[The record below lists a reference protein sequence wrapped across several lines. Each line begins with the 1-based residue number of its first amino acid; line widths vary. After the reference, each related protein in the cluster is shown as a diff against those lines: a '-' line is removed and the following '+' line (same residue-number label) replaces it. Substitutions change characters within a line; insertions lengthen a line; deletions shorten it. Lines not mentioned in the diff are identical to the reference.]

1 MVELTNDNFDDIVG
15 KDKYVFV
22 KFYTKW
28 CMYCKMLAPEYEKL
42 YERYQ
47 EKRKD
52 EIVIARLEG
61 GANDIIISR
70 YGVYSFPLLAL
81 FFPGDRRIKAVF
93 QGQRTVDTLDQWLD
107 HLAPKLE
114 LPQKKEESKKNDSNT
129 TNDNIEED
137 NKIIQI
143 QNKTNMTDESEYI
156 KREFIDIKKKIGN
169 IEKMISTVNNLIEKE
184 QNLRAN
190 ISKGKGKIT
199 ENKNKITI
207 EIDVSPFNII
217 MGLIVVSVIISVVL
231 TGKKLIY
238 NLKGNAIA
246 QGGAHIKE

>member
-1 MVELTNDNFDDIVG
+1 MVELTNDNFDDVVG
-15 KDKYVFV
+15 KDKYVLV

-28 CMYCKMLAPEYEKL
+28 CMYCRMLAPEYEKL

-47 EKRKD
+47 EKRNN
-52 EIVIARLEG
+52 EIIIARLEG
-61 GANDIIISR
+61 GANDVIISR
-70 YGVYSFPLLAL
+70 YGVYSFPLLGL

-93 QGQRTVDTLDQWLD
+93 QGQRTVDTLDNWLD
-107 HLAPKLE
+107 HMAPKLE
-114 LPQKKEESKKNDSNT
+114 PPQKKEDPKKNDNNK
-129 TNDNIEED
+129 TNENIEED
-137 NKIIQI
+137 NKIIEI

-169 IEKMISTVNNLIEKE
+169 IEKMISSLNNIIEKE
-184 QNLRAN
+184 RNLRAN
-190 ISKGKGKIT
+190 NSKGKGKII

-217 MGLIVVSVIISVVL
+217 LGLVVVSVIISIVL

-238 NLKGNAIA
+238 NLKCNAIG

>member
-15 KDKYVFV
+15 KDKYVLV

-28 CMYCKMLAPEYEKL
+28 CTYCRLLAPEYEKL

-47 EKRKD
+47 EKRND
-52 EIVIARLEG
+52 EIIIARLEG
-61 GANDIIISR
+61 GANDVIISR
-70 YGVYSFPLLAL
+70 YGVYSFPLLGL
-81 FFPGDRRIKAVF
+81 FFPGDRRIRAVF
-93 QGQRTVDTLDQWLD
+93 QGSRTVDTLDRWLD

-114 LPQKKEESKKNDSNT
+114 LPQKKEELKKNINT
-129 TNDNIEED
+129 TNEINEED
-137 NKIIQI
+137 KIIEI

-169 IEKMISTVNNLIEKE
+169 IEKMILNVNTIIEKE

-190 ISKGKGKIT
+190 RPKGKGKIT
-199 ENKNKITI
+199 DNKNKITI
-207 EIDVSPFNII
+207 EIDISPFNII
-217 MGLIVVSVIISVVL
+217 MGLIVVSIIISVVV
-231 TGKKLIY
+231 TGKKLFY

-246 QGGAHIKE
+246 QSGVHIKE